1 MYLNKTIK
9 VPFEII
15 IRNKKTKEEM
25 KVGDINIPV
34 TISVDKKQLHQIMKD
49 NIKKEDESD
58 GQKE

>member
-49 NIKKEDESD
+49 NIKKEDEGD

>member
-1 MYLNKTIK
+1 
-9 VPFEII
+9 
-15 IRNKKTKEEM
+15 M

>member
-1 MYLNKTIK
+1 MNKTIK

-49 NIKKEDESD
+49 NIKKEDEGD